1 MTIPSAPVAA
11 KSLYQAPADQ
21 RGSASMDPL
30 RVRKLAAGGRTRGGV
45 VLAGVRAVALAT
57 LAVLAV
63 LVLYLVKSALGIDL
77 VPGFSLGVWGWF
89 KGAFLS
95 L

>member
-1 MTIPSAPVAA
+1 MTIPSDPVAA
-11 KSLYQAPADQ
+11 KPLYQAPADQ
-21 RGSASMDPL
+21 RGSASMGPL
-30 RVRKLAAGGRTRGGV
+30 RVRKLAAGGRTRGRA

-57 LAVLAV
+57 LAV

>member
-1 MTIPSAPVAA
+1 M
-11 KSLYQAPADQ
+11 
-21 RGSASMDPL
+21 
-30 RVRKLAAGGRTRGGV
+30 
-45 VLAGVRAVALAT
+45 

-89 KGAFLS
+89 KGVFLS
-95 L
+95 